1 MPTQNAVLPAL
12 IVSIKADFISKGF
25 LYLFKNHSMRN
36 IYFRIADEDPLATGL
51 VMATVTAS
59 RGSTPQ
65 KPGCTAIYDTG
76 RLIEGTVGGGVV
88 ENKVGDVAG
97 RSAITGESA
106 LTDYYLDKDAEE
118 PEEALCGGVI
128 TILIDG
134 NPLKHQPVF
143 RAMKQSITEGTGGV
157 LVTQVTHGDAAPV
170 QITRYWTTSA
180 TDIPLPDDCREQV
193 MKTAQAIIASADR
206 SAYRRIEMKIPS
218 QQQRVDFF
226 LEPVFPLPELVIAGA
241 GHVGKAVSH
250 MGRLLGFE
258 VTVIDDRK
266 EFANARNLP
275 DADNI
280 IVRDIG
286 EAMAEVRKDRDTFIV
301 IVTRG
306 HSHDAEAL
314 RACIG
319 SRAAYVGMMGS
330 KVKVAA
336 MHEKF
341 MSNNWATE
349 EQWKKI
355 YTPIGFSI
363 GSQTVE
369 EIAVSIAAQLIQVRH
384 GRR

>member
-1 MPTQNAVLPAL
+1 
-12 IVSIKADFISKGF
+12 
-25 LYLFKNHSMRN
+25 MRN
-36 IYFRIADEDPLATGL
+36 IYFRIADADPLTTGL

-65 KPGCTAIYDTG
+65 KPGCTAIYETG
-76 RLIEGTVGGGVV
+76 RLMEGTVGGGVV
-88 ENKVGDVAG
+88 ENKVGAIAD
-97 RSAITGESA
+97 RSAITRESS
-106 LTDYYLDKDAEE
+106 LVDYYLDKDAEE

-134 NPLKHQPVF
+134 NPLKHLSMF

-157 LVTQVTHGDAAPV
+157 LVTQVNSGGRAPV
-170 QITRYWTTSA
+170 QISRYWTTTA
-180 TDIPLPDDCREQV
+180 VDLPIPDDYREPV
-193 MKTAQAIIASADR
+193 IKTAQSIIESADR
-206 SAYRRIEMKIPS
+206 RAYRGLEMKTPS
-218 QQQRVDFF
+218 QQQKVEFF

-266 EFANARNLP
+266 EFANSLNLP

-319 SRAAYVGMMGS
+319 SQAAYVGMMGS

-341 MSNNWATE
+341 LSNNWATKE
-349 EQWKKI
+349 EWGKI

-369 EIAVSIAAQLIQVRH
+369 EIAVSIAAQLIQVRNKAV
-384 GRR
+384 GSRQ